1 MKKIVKI
8 SLSIILGLIGITTL
22 IAPPAFAAN
31 DVCSRKGEVPDAVY
45 EAAGCNK
52 NTNKL
57 PSTIQ
62 NILNAIIVISGLVAV
77 VFVIIGGIQYMSST
91 GDPGKIKKA
100 KDTILYALIG
110 LIICVLSF
118 AIVNWT
124 IDTINNSTKSEEESE
139 ETEEEALIVKYKDLA
154 FLEKSL

>member
-8 SLSIILGLIGITTL
+8 SLSIILGLIGVTAL
-22 IAPPAFAAN
+22 IAPPVFAA
-31 DVCSRKGEVPDAVY
+31 DDICSKKDNVPAAVY

-52 NTNKL
+52 NKDEL
-57 PSTIQ
+57 PKAIQ

-124 IDTINNSTKSEEESE
+124 IDAINNSTKSEEESE